1 VKISVCR
8 SCGASQFISV
18 LDLGTT
24 PLANSLL
31 TAEQLSAPEPS
42 FPLNVVMCAA
52 CSLVQLDYTVPPE
65 AMFSNYVYFSSF
77 STTMLDHAKTLVGQV
92 IADRAL
98 TAQHRVIEIASNDG
112 YLLQYYKAAGVEVLG
127 IEPAQNIAQ
136 VARDEKG
143 IPTLTEFFGQA
154 LADHLAADGTLADVI
169 HGHNVMAH
177 VPDINGFVGGL
188 KTILKPGGVIVI
200 EAPYLKNLLDE
211 VEFDTIYHEH
221 IFYFSLTALDQ
232 VFARHGLT
240 IFDVVLVPIHGGSL
254 RIFAAHSAAEPR
266 RQSVLDLLAEEAT
279 WGVSTPAG
287 YEAFAQRVSHLKH
300 TLVAALSD
308 LKSQGKRIAVYG
320 ASAKG
325 STLLNTFGI
334 THDQIDFVVDRSTVK
349 QGLYTPGTHLFI
361 RPPSAL
367 LDEQPD
373 AVLLLT
379 WNFAEEILAQQAEYI
394 RRGGKFIIPLPEVRI
409 VPA

>member
-1 VKISVCR
+1 MKISVCR

>member
-1 VKISVCR
+1 MKISICR
-8 SCGASQFISV
+8 SCGGSHFIPV

-31 TAEQLSAPEPS
+31 TAEQLAADEPS

-65 AMFSNYVYFSSF
+65 AMFSHYVYFSSF
-77 STTMLDHAKTLVGQV
+77 STTMLDHAKTLVGQIV
-92 IADRAL
+92 AERGL
-98 TAQHRVIEIASNDG
+98 NAQHRVIEIASNDG
-112 YLLQYYKAAGVEVLG
+112 YLLQYYQQAGVEVLG

-136 VARDEKG
+136 VAREKG
-143 IPTLTEFFGQA
+143 ISTLNEFFGQP
-154 LADHLAADGTLADVI
+154 LADRLAEEGTLADVI

-188 KTILKPGGVIVI
+188 KTILKPEGVVVI
-200 EAPYLKNLLDE
+200 EAPYLKNLLNE

-221 IFYFSLTALDQ
+221 IFYFSLTALTQ

-240 IFDVVLVPIHGGSL
+240 IFDVVRVPIHGGSL
-254 RIFAAHSAAEPR
+254 RIFATHSDVAHI
-266 RQSVLDLLAEEAT
+266 RQSVTDLLTEETA
-279 WGVSTPAG
+279 WGVNTPAG
-287 YEAFAQRVSHLKH
+287 YAAFAQRVAHLKH
-300 TLVAALSD
+300 TLTETLGALKAD
-308 LKSQGKRIAVYG
+308 GKRIAVYG

-334 THDQIDFVVDRSTVK
+334 GTDVLDFVVDRSTVK
-349 QGLYTPGTHLFI
+349 QGLYTPGTHLLI
-361 RPPSAL
+361 LPPSAL

-394 RRGGKFIIPLPEVRI
+394 QGGGKFIIPLPEVRI